1 MSEAELHVLR
11 ARLIGGQLNK
21 ARRGELSM
29 PTPLGYVVSPD
40 GKLML
45 DPDEQVQ
52 GAVRLVFET
61 FQRTG
66 SAGMVVRY
74 FREQEIAWPQR
85 VSIRPRAGTFV
96 TGALGHRRVLQILH
110 NPRYAGAYVYGRTR
124 QRKLRLAGQ
133 PAYRRLPREEWTVFR
148 RTRTRVTSPGS
159 STKRI
164 RLRCLRMPGAR
175 VGTGAAHRARA
186 LRYCRGSSSAVDA
199 VTV

>member
-1 MSEAELHVLR
+1 MRRATANAGRREAFPQVLR

-29 PTPLGYVVSPD
+29 PTPLEYLVGPD

-61 FQRTG
+61 FRRNG
-66 SAGMVVRY
+66 SAGAVVRY
-74 FREQEIAWPQR
+74 FREQKVAWPQR
-85 VSIRPRAGTFV
+85 VSVGPRAGTLV
-96 TGALGHRRVLQILH
+96 TGALGHWRVLQILH

-133 PAYRRLPREEWTVFR
+133 PAYRRLPREEWTGAFPISR
-148 RTRTRVTSPGS
+148 S
-159 STKRI
+159 S
-164 RLRCLRMPGAR
+164 
-175 VGTGAAHRARA
+175 V
-186 LRYCRGSSSAVDA
+186 
-199 VTV
+199 

>member
-29 PTPLGYVVSPD
+29 PTPLGYVVGPD

-45 DPDEQVQ
+45 DPDEQIQ
-52 GAVRLVFET
+52 GAVRIVFET

-66 SAGMVVRY
+66 SAGAVVRY
-74 FREQEIAWPQR
+74 FREQEVAWPQR
-85 VSIRPRAGTFV
+85 VSVGPRAGTFV

-110 NPRYAGAYVYGRTR
+110 NPRYAGAYVYGGPDSESSASPDSRLIDAFPARSGQSSCRT
-124 QRKLRLAGQ
+124 
-133 PAYRRLPREEWTVFR
+133 P
-148 RTRTRVTSPGS
+148 TRVTSLGS

-164 RLRCLRMPGAR
+164 RLRCARTPGAR

-186 LRYCRGSSSAVDA
+186 LRYCKGSSSAVDA
-199 VTV
+199 ATV